1 MRWQTK
7 RVNGSAIIVASQG
20 ILQENAAFQKG
31 KEMLEVE
38 TAEIAGMA
46 KIQAIEKVIR
56 AEN

>member
-7 RVNGSAIIVASQG
+7 RVNGSAIIVANQG

-31 KEMLEVE
+31 KEMLEAE

-46 KIQAIEKVIR
+46 KI
-56 AEN
+56 